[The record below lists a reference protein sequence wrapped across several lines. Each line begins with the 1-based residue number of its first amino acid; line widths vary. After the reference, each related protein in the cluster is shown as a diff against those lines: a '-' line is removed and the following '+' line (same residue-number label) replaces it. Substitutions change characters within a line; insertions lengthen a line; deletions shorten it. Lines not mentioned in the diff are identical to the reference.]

1 MAIVLK
7 NVVASNNGGDGL
19 RVEGDVDLEVDG
31 FTADGNGGQGVNI
44 IKHAS
49 IMDQFGLPRDTD
61 PKELAALLVQI
72 QAGQTQQEK
81 EDVVKRSSLWG
92 KFKVGALNSTT
103 LITNLIA
110 ISTNQQVTEIIKKLL
125 S

>member
-7 NVVASNNGGDGL
+7 NCVASNNGGDGL

-72 QAGQTQQEK
+72 QASQTQQEK

-103 LITNLIA
+103 LIASLIA
-110 ISTNQQVTEIIKKLL
+110 ISTNPQVTEIIKKLL